1 MNHLL
6 AEELFSQLQGAP
18 LQQISR
24 QLGTDPQQTT
34 SAIGAALPML
44 LGALGR
50 NAAQPQG
57 ADALFGALQRDHA
70 GTDLGSVLG
79 SMLGAGGSRDGEQI
93 LGHIF
98 GNRTQ
103 RAENSLGQASGLGSG
118 NAGNLLKMLAPLVL
132 TFLAQRYAGGGGN
145 PGDLGSALAAERD
158 QVNRQGG
165 GILDSLLDSDGD
177 GQMDLGGL
185 MKIGG
190 SLLGGGRF

>member
-1 MNHLL
+1 MNRML
-6 AEELFSQLQGAP
+6 ADELFSQLQGAP
-18 LQQISR
+18 LQQISSR
-24 QLGTDPQQTT
+24 LGTDPQETMN
-34 SAIGAALPML
+34 AVGAALPML

-50 NAAQPQG
+50 NASQPQG
-57 ADALFGALQRDHA
+57 ADALFGALQRDHS

-79 SMLGAGGSRDGEQI
+79 NVLGGGGTRDGEQI

-103 RAENSLGQASGLGSG
+103 RAESSLGQASGLGSG

-132 TFLAQRYAGGGGN
+132 TFLAQRYAGGSGS
-145 PGDLGSALAAERD
+145 GDLGSALAAERD

-165 GILDSLLDSDGD
+165 GFLDSLLDSDGD

-185 MKIGG
+185 MKMGG
-190 SLLGGGRF
+190 SLLGGRRF

>member
-1 MNHLL
+1 MNRLL
-6 AEELFSQLQGAP
+6 AEDLFSQLQGAP
-18 LQQISR
+18 LQQIASR
-24 QLGTDPQQTT
+24 LGTDPQETMN
-34 SAIGAALPML
+34 AVGAALPML

-79 SMLGAGGSRDGEQI
+79 SMLGGGAGGMGDGEQI

-103 RAENSLGQASGLGSG
+103 RAESSLGQASGLGSG
-118 NAGNLLKMLAPLVL
+118 NAANLLRMLAPLVL
-132 TFLAQRYAGGGGN
+132 TFLAQRYASGRS
-145 PGDLGSALAAERD
+145 PDDLGSALAAERD

-190 SLLGGGRF
+190 SLLGGRR

>member
-18 LQQISR
+18 LQQISDR
-24 QLGTDPQQTT
+24 LGTDPQETVN
-34 SAIGAALPML
+34 AVGAALPML

-50 NAAQPQG
+50 NAARPQG

-70 GTDLGSVLG
+70 GTDLSSVLG
-79 SMLGAGGSRDGEQI
+79 SMLGGGGTGDGERI

-103 RAENSLGQASGLGSG
+103 RAESSLGQASGLGSG
-118 NAGNLLKMLAPLVL
+118 NAGNLLRMLAPLVL
-132 TFLAQRYAGGGGN
+132 TFLAQRYASGRN

-165 GILDSLLDSDGD
+165 GFLDSLLDSDGD

-185 MKIGG
+185 MKVGG
-190 SLLGGGRF
+190 SLLGGRRF

>member
-1 MNHLL
+1 MNRML
-6 AEELFSQLQGAP
+6 ADELFSQLQGAP
-18 LQQISR
+18 LQQISSR
-24 QLGTDPQQTT
+24 LGTDPQETMN
-34 SAIGAALPML
+34 AVGAALPML

-50 NAAQPQG
+50 NASQPQG
-57 ADALFGALQRDHA
+57 ADALFGALQRDHS

-79 SMLGAGGSRDGEQI
+79 NVLGGGGARDGEQI

-103 RAENSLGQASGLGSG
+103 RAESSLGQASGLGSG

-132 TFLAQRYAGGGGN
+132 TFLAQRYAGGSGS
-145 PGDLGSALAAERD
+145 GDLGSALAAERD

-165 GILDSLLDSDGD
+165 GFLDSLLDSDGD

-185 MKIGG
+185 MKMGG
-190 SLLGGGRF
+190 SLLGGRRF